1 MSKPVV
7 VTVPHR
13 LGREEAVRRL
23 KSGFERAGSQFAGI
37 LSISQQD
44 WQGDRLTFNA
54 AALGQHAAGTVDVME
69 DSVRIEVTLPW
80 LLAKIAE
87 KIAPAIRRESTLMLE
102 HKK

>member
-44 WQGDRLTFNA
+44 WQGDRLII
-54 AALGQHAAGTVDVME
+54 LGQ
-69 DSVRIEVTLPW
+69 EVTF
-80 LLAKIAE
+80 
-87 KIAPAIRRESTLMLE
+87 RRRRFVCATQGLVQGKMAFEATIIGMPMVVT
-102 HKK
+102 